1 MTSPTNLFDTYDSVG
16 IREDLS
22 NIIYDVDPTATP
34 FYTKCAKATASN
46 TLFEWMTQNLRNAT
60 TNANIEGAD
69 TVAEAV
75 VPTVRLGGRT
85 QIFKN
90 AVVISD
96 TDNAP
101 SLDNAGRAREMSYQ
115 TLLIAKEQKLDIE
128 LALFANTPNAA
139 GSNITARTLGG
150 VPSWLITNVDFN
162 AAGGG
167 ANPTGDGTDA
177 RTDGTQ
183 RAFTQGQ
190 FDEVNQEVWTSGGDA
205 QTCYLSP
212 FQMNVALGFEG
223 NNNQRSSVQA
233 GDQKV
238 INSLAVYVSPW
249 GTLQFMPSR
258 ENRSR
263 DVFMLKDDM
272 WSVHVLRPTKN
283 VELAK
288 TGDSTM
294 RQVTT
299 ELGLCSKNQQASGA
313 VYDLTTS

>member
-1 MTSPTNLFDTYDSVG
+1 MKKWIANGFALTALLAMASCSHGTWGDRSISSSKKRGDTYDYDQGPDKDS
-16 IREDLS
+16 DL
-22 NIIYDVDPTATP
+22 NY
-34 FYTKCAKATASN
+34 
-46 TLFEWMTQNLRNAT
+46 
-60 TNANIEGAD
+60 
-69 TVAEAV
+69 
-75 VPTVRLGGRT
+75 
-85 QIFKN
+85 
-90 AVVISD
+90 
-96 TDNAP
+96 
-101 SLDNAGRAREMSYQ
+101 
-115 TLLIAKEQKLDIE
+115 
-128 LALFANTPNAA
+128 LFANTPNAA

-183 RAFTQGQ
+183 RAFTQDQ